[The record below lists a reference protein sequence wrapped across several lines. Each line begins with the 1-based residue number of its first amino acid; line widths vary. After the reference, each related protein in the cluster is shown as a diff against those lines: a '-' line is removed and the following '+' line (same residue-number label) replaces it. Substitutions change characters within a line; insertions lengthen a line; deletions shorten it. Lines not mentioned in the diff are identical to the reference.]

1 MRQIL
6 GSVVFLALAVP
17 LIADEKEDALKKLNG
32 TYEVLSLVIEGKA
45 DTKKADKVTFVIKDG
60 TLTVIEADKKD
71 RNENAKIT
79 LDPSKKPAQIDLT
92 PDKGK
97 DETLLG
103 IYEVKETDKG
113 TELTIA
119 LGRDKTARPKDFKG
133 EGKGEMVVKLLKKKE
148 K

>member
-119 LGRDKTARPKDFKG
+119 LWPRQNRKAQRFQGRRERRNGRQIT
-133 EGKGEMVVKLLKKKE
+133 
-148 K
+148 